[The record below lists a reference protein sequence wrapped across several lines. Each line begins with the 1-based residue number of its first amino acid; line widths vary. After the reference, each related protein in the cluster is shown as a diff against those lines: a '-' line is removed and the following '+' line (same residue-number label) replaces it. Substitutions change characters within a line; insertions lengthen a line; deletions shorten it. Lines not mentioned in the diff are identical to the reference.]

1 MFVIFISPNLIIQP
15 NSPKMLQKNKMHFE
29 ISERKV
35 LLRFFDAVFI
45 VTGLYLA
52 GHLFD
57 YHYFLFKNSEY
68 YAVILLIVY
77 INIFGAI
84 FEMYNLQVASNQFQ
98 ILRSVILTAT
108 ITVLIYLFT
117 PVLSPELPKHRLTI
131 VIFYFVVLIALLIW
145 RFLYV
150 YFLASN
156 RFSQNVVL
164 ICGYNQVQELVSGLE
179 NVDPHYKIIG
189 FVNSDT
195 TREENGLNNYVKEI
209 KKQDL
214 KFFVTNN
221 NVSEIVIA
229 SQKTDGITADLYQQ
243 LLYLLESGNII
254 REYTQVYE
262 SKTQRIPVHY
272 ISRDFYRFFP
282 FSRSNNNK
290 LYLLLVRFLDFAF
303 SLIGLL
309 FCVALIPLIFIGNL
323 IGNRGDLFYTQK
335 RVGKNGIVFE
345 IYKFRTMIEN
355 SETNG
360 IAFATPNDKR
370 ITPFGKFMRKTRID
384 EFPQFI
390 NILKGDMAVIGPR
403 PERPFFV
410 KEIAE
415 IMPFYET
422 RHVIKPGLTG
432 WAQVNYSYGESIEE
446 SLIKLQYDLYYIKHR
461 SVFLDLSITF
471 KTITTVLFYRGQ

>member
-1 MFVIFISPNLIIQP
+1 MRST
-15 NSPKMLQKNKMHFE
+15 NKMHFE

-35 LLRFFDAVFI
+35 LLFAFDAVF
-45 VTGLYLA
+45 VLSALYFLNV
-52 GHLFD
+52 FFN
-57 YHYFLFKNSEY
+57 YHYFAFEIETVY
-68 YAVILLIVY
+68 RPIILLGY
-77 INIFGAI
+77 LYIFGTI

-98 ILRSVILTAT
+98 ILKSVVLSVSS
-108 ITVLIYLFT
+108 TVLVYLLT
-117 PVLSPELPKHRLTI
+117 PVLSPGLPKQRLVI
-131 VIFYFVVLIALLIW
+131 LIFYLTLVFTVLLW
-145 RFLYV
+145 RFFYAL
-150 YFLASN
+150 FLASH

-164 ICGYNQVQELVSGLE
+164 ICDQDQVEELVLGLE

-189 FVNSDT
+189 FVNSDSLST
-195 TREENGLNNYVKEI
+195 TNFDFHYVKEI
-209 KKQDL
+209 DKSELED
-214 KFFVTNN
+214 FVIKN

-243 LLYLLESGNII
+243 LLHLLESGNVI

-272 ISRDFYRFFP
+272 IARDFYRFFP

-290 LYLLLVRFLDFAF
+290 LYLFLIRF
-303 SLIGLL
+303 IELL
-309 FCVALIPLIFIGNL
+309 FSITGLIICTVFIPFIFIANL
-323 IGNRGDLFYTQK
+323 IGNKGSLFYTQD
-335 RVGKNGIVFE
+335 RVGKNGNVFK
-345 IYKFRTMIEN
+345 IYKFRTMIEA

-360 IAFATPNDKR
+360 AVFAVFNDKR
-370 ITPFGKFMRKTRID
+370 ITPFGKFMRKSRID
-384 EFPQFI
+384 ELPQFY

-410 KEIAE
+410 EEIARV
-415 IMPFYET
+415 MPFYET

-432 WAQVNYSYGESIEE
+432 WAQVNYSYGESIDE